1 MLAGSAISLVYL
13 IILFVKS
20 LLVHN
25 NKHVTFIIIM
35 NSLPVNNCLRDAFRV
50 FGLQVCV
57 EAEVGC
63 AADRDNL

>member
-1 MLAGSAISLVYL
+1 
-13 IILFVKS
+13 
-20 LLVHN
+20 
-25 NKHVTFIIIM
+25 M